1 MEWESKV
8 NQILAEH
15 SARRTNGRIASER
28 TQSLTRDVIFAAF
41 RRLHNLGQK
50 IQNPKN
56 LGDRHIQILVSDWY
70 LKGKKAK
77 TIQNELSRLR
87 QFCDWMGKPGMVGNI
102 QKYLPEVDPKL
113 LVVYSVAK
121 TSKSW
126 SAYGIDIVEKFREV
140 DLSDYRLGLMLRLE
154 LGFGL
159 RREEVLK
166 CNPHLQDYGH
176 YLKIFPGMGKGG
188 RWRDIPIITH
198 EQRELLEFVKA
209 RTSKTKPLGWEYS
222 ATGKPVTLQ
231 QNIRRYENL
240 MASMGFTKKEAG
252 VTGHGL
258 RAQFAENQAMLM
270 GLLPPT
276 LNHSKGK

>member
-1 MEWESKV
+1 MRWESKV
-8 NQILAEH
+8 NEILAEH
-15 SARRTNGRIASER
+15 SVRRVNGRIASER
-28 TQSLTRDVIFAAF
+28 TKTMTKEVIYAAF
-41 RRLHNLGQK
+41 RRLHSLGLKIENPQNLG
-50 IQNPKN
+50 N
-56 LGDRHIQILVSDWY
+56 RHIEILVKDWY
-70 LKGKKAK
+70 SKGKKPK
-77 TIQNELSRLR
+77 TLQNELSRLR
-87 QFCDWMGKPGMVGNI
+87 QFCKWMGKPGMVGNI
-102 QKYLPEVDPKL
+102 QKYLPEIDPKL
-113 LVVYSVAK
+113 LQVCAVASK
-121 TSKSW
+121 SKSW
-126 SAYGIDIVEKFREV
+126 SANGIDIVQKFKEV
-140 DLSDYRLGLMLRLE
+140 DESDYRLGLMLRLE

-188 RWRDIPIITH
+188 RWRDIPIVTL

-222 ATGKPVTLQ
+222 ATGKPVSLK
-231 QNIRRYENL
+231 QNIRRYENM
-240 MASMGFTKKEAG
+240 MASFGFTKKVAG

-276 LNHSKGK
+276 LNLLKGK

>member
-8 NQILAEH
+8 NQILVEH
-15 SARRTNGRIASER
+15 SAKRTNGRIASER
-28 TQSLTRDVIFAAF
+28 TKTMTKEVVYAAF
-41 RRLHNLGQK
+41 RRLHWLGLKIENPQNLG
-50 IQNPKN
+50 N
-56 LGDRHIQILVSDWY
+56 RHIEILVNDWY
-70 LKGKKAK
+70 SKGKKPK

-87 QFCDWMGKPGMVGNI
+87 QFCSWMGKPGMVGNI
-102 QKYLPEVDPKL
+102 AKYLPKIDPKL
-113 LVVYSVAK
+113 LVVHTVAK
-121 TSKSW
+121 ASKSW
-126 SAYGIDIVEKFREV
+126 SADGIDILEKFKEV
-140 DLSDYRLGLMLRLE
+140 DERDFRLGLMLRLE
-154 LGFGL
+154 LSFGL

-188 RWRDIPIITH
+188 RWRDIPIVTK
-198 EQRELLEFVKA
+198 EQREMLEFVKA
-209 RTSKTKPLGWEYS
+209 RTLKTKPLGWEYS
-222 ATGKPVTLQ
+222 VTGKPVSLQ

-240 MASMGFTKKEAG
+240 MASLGFTKKEAG

-276 LNHSKGK
+276 LNLTKGK